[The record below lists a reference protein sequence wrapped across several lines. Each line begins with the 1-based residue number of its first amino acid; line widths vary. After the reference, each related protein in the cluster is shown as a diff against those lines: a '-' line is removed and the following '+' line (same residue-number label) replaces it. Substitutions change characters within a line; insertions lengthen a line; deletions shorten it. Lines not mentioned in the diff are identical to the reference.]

1 MTAGHKHNG
10 DRRIVVRFGDE
21 VLEAGFTTVPN
32 LVLDHYAT
40 LGITSDEMMFT
51 IHIWQ
56 YWWTERDPYPS
67 LATVAA
73 KMGKSWRTAH
83 RYAKSL
89 EKKQMLRITHRD
101 RDDGGQ
107 STSEYDF
114 EPMINAVVQ
123 SARTSQDETPYP
135 TDTSDRGGLAA
146 MTEGP
151 LTSTTE
157 EEDIEKPIPREA
169 DSSNRISPEE
179 RRVLAGLMQ
188 DIAQELHDR
197 APLQSTIGRVL
208 NLYRESPVD
217 LETFIGLI
225 YIARARTQQY
235 TPSIRAGDPGER
247 NKIPYLFAVLE
258 ELLAEDSREQSD
270 GAI

>member
-1 MTAGHKHNG
+1 MTAGHGHNG

-32 LVLDHYAT
+32 LVLEHYAA

-51 IHIWQ
+51 IHVWQ

-89 EKKQMLRITHRD
+89 QKKQMLRITHRD

-114 EPMINAVVQ
+114 EPLINAVVQ
-123 SARTSQDETPYP
+123 SARTARLEPSTPADTFGRGDL
-135 TDTSDRGGLAA
+135 TDMAGEA
-146 MTEGP
+146 
-151 LTSTTE
+151 LTRASH
-157 EEDIEKPIPREA
+157 EEDQELSRHMEVDNSKSITP
-169 DSSNRISPEE
+169 NE
-179 RRVLAGLMQ
+179 RKALTNLIQ
-188 DIAQELHDR
+188 DIARELHDR
-197 APLQSTIGRVL
+197 APLQSTVGRVL
-208 NLYRESPVD
+208 NLYRKSEVD
-217 LETFIGLI
+217 FETFIGFI
-225 YIARARTQQY
+225 YVARARTQQR
-235 TPSIRAGDPGER
+235 TPSIRAGDSGER
-247 NKIPYLFAVLE
+247 NKVPYFFAVLE
-258 ELLAEDSREQSD
+258 DLMEGRDLEK
-270 GAI
+270 

>member
-1 MTAGHKHNG
+1 MTVGHGHNG

-32 LVLDHYAT
+32 LVLEHYAA

-51 IHIWQ
+51 IHVWQ

-89 EKKQMLRITHRD
+89 QKKQMLRITHRD

-114 EPMINAVVQ
+114 EPMISAVVQ
-123 SARTSQDETPYP
+123 SARTARVGADVP
-135 TDTSDRGGLAA
+135 TDTSDRGALTKIA
-146 MTEGP
+146 EGP
-151 LTSTTE
+151 LTSTSDEKDQIQIRHTE
-157 EEDIEKPIPREA
+157 VD
-169 DSSNRISPEE
+169 DSKSISPDE
-179 RRVLAGLMQ
+179 RKSLTNLMH
-188 DIAQELHDR
+188 DIARELHDR
-197 APLQSTIGRVL
+197 ASFQSTAGRVL
-208 NLYRESPVD
+208 NLYRKSDVD
-217 LETFIGLI
+217 LETFIGFI
-225 YIARARTQQY
+225 YMARARTQHY

-247 NKIPYLFAVLE
+247 NKIPYFFAVLDDLVAGGE
-258 ELLAEDSREQSD
+258 TER
-270 GAI
+270 